1 MGQELKNLDV
11 KELYRSI
18 VDLMT
23 HSQACW
29 PADGPQD
36 GDIPSYAGLFGRL
49 AWHCSGSFRLVNG
62 TAKAAGGCEGAR
74 QRFWPENEWRDNVNL
89 DKARG
94 LLGQIKDRF
103 KNQVSWSDLMT
114 FAGTVGIKAS
124 GGPVKKFCF
133 GRMDDADGSRS
144 VELGAQGINQ
154 CPMAQ
159 SPMAHSDSPCQSHW
173 QWPEQNETDHFQCN
187 LTQGNRLQASHSV
200 GLIYVYPE
208 GPQLKASHPE
218 FNPKWVHNR
227 SPKLSALEVRDTFKE
242 RMGWTDRETV
252 ALVGGGH
259 TLGRTHGNCNLA
271 DTKWAS
277 KPYNNEGP
285 HFEAVP
291 NSGRGPTDGT
301 CGAGSEAGL
310 GPNTVS
316 SGFDGP
322 WTRTPST
329 WNYDYFEAMLSET
342 WEPVKSAYG
351 NDQWWTS
358 DRTSTYSHTR
368 RLTADVAI
376 VTDEIYYKIAREY
389 ARDHKTFDSDFA
401 DAWYK
406 LVHRSADH
414 PHEDDL
420 EKDAEM
426 CTHFEFL
433 KEDVVV

>member
-1 MGQELKNLDV
+1 MG
-11 KELYRSI
+11 
-18 VDLMT
+18 
-23 HSQACW
+23 

-36 GDIPSYAGLFGRL
+36 GDVPSYAGLFGRL
-49 AWHCSGSFRLVNG
+49 AWHCSGSFRLING
-62 TAKAAGGCEGAR
+62 TGQAAGGCEGAR

-94 LLGQIKDRF
+94 LLGQIKDKF
-103 KNQVSWSDLMT
+103 KNRVSWSDLMT

-124 GGPVKKFCF
+124 GGPGKKFCF
-133 GRMDDADGSRS
+133 GRIDDADGSRS

-154 CPMAQ
+154 CPMAHN
-159 SPMAHSDSPCQSHW
+159 PMAHSDSPCQNHW
-173 QWPEQNETDHFQCN
+173 KWPEQNETDHFQCN

-218 FNPKWVHNR
+218 YNPKWVHNR

-271 DTKWAS
+271 GSKWAS
-277 KPYNNEGP
+277 KAYNNEGP

-301 CGAGSEAGL
+301 CGAGPDAGL

-322 WTRTPST
+322 WTRTPSK
-329 WNYDYFEAMLSET
+329 WSYDYFDAMLAEE
-342 WEPVKSAYG
+342 WVPVKSPYG
-351 NDQWWTS
+351 NDQWWTEN
-358 DRTSTYSHTR
+358 RTSKYAHTR
-368 RLTADVAI
+368 RLTADMSLVS
-376 VTDEIYYKIAREY
+376 DEIYKPIAIEY
-389 ARDHKTFDSDFA
+389 AHHHHKFDSDFA

-406 LVHRSADH
+406 LTHRSEGH

-420 EKDAEM
+420 EKDAGI